1 MIQIWYSQAGSFS
14 WFNMPERS
22 VKRVFSGRG
31 RVSFLPVIIIS
42 QASIMAYSTR
52 EIGHILGLPPYTVR
66 YYACKGLGRPGQGK
80 GHYYR
85 FSFQEL
91 LLFKTICRL
100 LFLGV
105 SLRRVKRI
113 MGNLPEQMP
122 KGDPVTAAKIWTEG
136 TNVLAS
142 YGSYTWD
149 PESGQGFIDFGKAQT
164 RNNVSHL
171 EEYRAEGAQ

>member
-1 MIQIWYSQAGSFS
+1 
-14 WFNMPERS
+14 
-22 VKRVFSGRG
+22 
-31 RVSFLPVIIIS
+31 
-42 QASIMAYSTR
+42 MAYSTR

-66 YYACKGLGRPGQGK
+66 YYACKGLGRTGQGK

-149 PESGQGFIDFGKAQT
+149 PESGQGFIDFGKAQA
-164 RNNVSHL
+164 RNNVSQL
-171 EEYRAEGAQ
+171 QEYRAEGAE